1 MNNIHLTHIPV
12 LKEEAITSLNI
23 KQNGI
28 YIDCTF
34 GCGGHSK
41 EILKNLNQNGKLYAI
56 DKDPFSINIASKIQ
70 DHRFYFISDNFSN
83 ALQYFQKTNITKKV
97 DGILLDLGVSSI
109 QISNSNRG
117 FSFLLNGPLDMRMNP
132 KIGITA
138 SQWLMRA
145 NIKSITNVLYE
156 FGEERFA
163 KRIANQIVRQRKIK
177 PIAKTLEL
185 ADLIKNIVPRRNKH
199 PATRT
204 FQAIRIHINQELIE
218 LKKVLKYAL
227 TLLNSGGRLV
237 IISFHSLE
245 DRIVKKFFIKNSNT
259 PLIPMGIAINEIQLK
274 NLKKTKLKI
283 INKIIPTKNEI
294 KKNLKSR
301 SAILRT
307 SEKT

>member
-12 LKEEAITSLNI
+12 LKEETIASLNI
-23 KQNGI
+23 KKNGI

-41 EILKNLNQNGKLYAI
+41 EILKNLNKNGKLYAI
-56 DKDPFSINIASKIQ
+56 DKDPFSINIASTIQ

-83 ALQYFQKTNITKKV
+83 ALRHFQEKNITKKV

-109 QISNSNRG
+109 QIGNSNRG

-138 SQWLMRA
+138 SQWLMKA

-163 KRIANQIVRQRKIK
+163 KKIANQIIRQRKIK
-177 PIAKTLEL
+177 PIVQTIEL
-185 ADLIKNIVPRRNKH
+185 ADLVKNIVPRRKKH
-199 PATRT
+199 SATRT
-204 FQAIRIHINQELIE
+204 FQAIRIHINRELIE

-245 DRIVKKFFIKNSNT
+245 DRIVKNFFIKNSNT
-259 PLIPMGIAINEIQLK
+259 PLIPMGIAINEIQLR
-274 NLKKTKLKI
+274 NLKKTTLKI
-283 INKIIPTKNEI
+283 INKIIPTKKEI
-294 KKNLKSR
+294 KNNLKSR

-307 SEKT
+307 SEKI